1 MNEEEKRVLTTLADK
16 ICRNVTTV
24 PQILTILQS
33 KEIITDIDVQEIE
46 SRKTTYK
53 QVKQLINILKTKRLD
68 KEQVAS
74 GVKRPFEAFCF
85 ALQESGHKWLAEE
98 LTAELESQPILASGP
113 GNVEKEPEN
122 ELKGASSD
130 DAHPNEAQN
139 CAGMD
144 DNNDDQLDDGNPSE
158 PLVRKGTTC
167 GRDTA
172 VVHSPDACSDERNI
186 IDSPP
191 KIADTKDTKLRKR

>member
-1 MNEEEKRVLTTLADK
+1 MLN
-16 ICRNVTTV
+16 
-24 PQILTILQS
+24 ILQS
-33 KEIITDIDVQEIE
+33 NEAITDLDAQKIE
-46 SRKTTYK
+46 SYREPYE
-53 QVKQLINILKTKRLD
+53 QVKQLIVILKTKRLD

-74 GVKRPFEAFCF
+74 GNKRPFEKLCC
-85 ALQESGHKWLAEE
+85 ALKESRQTWLAEE
-98 LTAELESQPILASGP
+98 LTAELESEPILASGP
-113 GNVEKEPEN
+113 GQVEKEPEN

-130 DAHPNEAQN
+130 DADPNEAQN

-144 DNNDDQLDDGNPSE
+144 DNNDDQLDDCNPSE

-172 VVHSPDACSDERNI
+172 VVHSLAVSSDERND

-191 KIADTKDTKLRKR
+191 KIGESKKAKPRKW